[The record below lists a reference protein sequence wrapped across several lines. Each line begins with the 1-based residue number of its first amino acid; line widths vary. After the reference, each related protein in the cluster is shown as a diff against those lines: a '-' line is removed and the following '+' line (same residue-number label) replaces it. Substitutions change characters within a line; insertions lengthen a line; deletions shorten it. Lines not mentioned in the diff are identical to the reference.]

1 MDVFVIAFVV
11 AGCAPCDKFKNECW
25 APEIEGVRVVL
36 VDVKK
41 EPELAAKCGVKSTP
55 TFVAIENES
64 PTARMVGYTSEKPLR
79 DWLRRQKKELQ
90 AVGDP
95 VQ

>member
-1 MDVFVIAFVV
+1 MDIFVIAFVV
-11 AGCAPCDKFKNECW
+11 AGCPPCDSFKQTWSAEM
-25 APEIEGVRVVL
+25 EGVQVVL
-36 VDVKK
+36 VDVK
-41 EPELAAKCGVKSTP
+41 ERPDLAAKCGVKSTP

-64 PTARMVGYTSEKPLR
+64 PTARMVGYVGEKPLR
-79 DWLRRQKKELQ
+79 DWLRRQKKVLQ